1 MHVNLNGL
9 AKIVARVLWADKK
22 IMEEEWSAAEH
33 IFARYDVPWKDA
45 EKKVESYLE
54 ELSGMEE
61 EDEEF
66 IEAEGDFE
74 IESVYLGE
82 IDEFDLLSDLAL
94 LIVADKEITF
104 TEIKILHRIA
114 EAIDKP
120 KEFATAAILKAS
132 RKTDAGITWD

>member
-1 MHVNLNGL
+1 MRVNLNGL
-9 AKIVARVLWADKK
+9 AKIVAGVLWADKK
-22 IMEEEWSAAEH
+22 VVEEEWSAAEG
-33 IFARYDVPWKDA
+33 IFERYDVPWKDA
-45 EKKVESYLE
+45 KKKIESYLE
-54 ELSGMEE
+54 DLSGMGKEDKELLGAEE
-61 EDEEF
+61 
-66 IEAEGDFE
+66 GFE

-94 LIVADKEITF
+94 LIVADKEISF

-114 EAIDKP
+114 HAINTP